1 MDPRQNPYEQKSQM
15 LPPPVPS
22 AKSMNSIQPQ
32 QPQQPQDSE
41 EWFLFYS
48 PRSPP
53 CMNFIAEAK
62 KLESVRSKIN
72 LINFD
77 DDPHSL
83 LKDNPWLSQH
93 GVPCLAKNGSLLSGR
108 ALFDWLDK
116 CKRGET
122 VVTKNNQNDNSSE
135 PEFSH
140 LGEEAFTGF
149 SQLNDGVS
157 NEISTNMYSSI
168 GAKQGSEGMDH
179 ENYSETGNTSS
190 GLTLDNIEAERR
202 KLN

>member
-1 MDPRQNPYEQKSQM
+1 MDPRQNPYEQKAQM

-22 AKSMNSIQPQ
+22 AKSMNSMKPQ
-32 QPQQPQDSE
+32 ESE

-93 GVPCLAKNGSLLSGR
+93 GVPCLAKDGSLLSGK
-108 ALFDWLDK
+108 ALFDWLDNR
-116 CKRGET
+116 KRGET
-122 VVTKNNQNDNSSE
+122 TVTKNNQADNSTE
-135 PEFSH
+135 PQFSH

-149 SQLNDGVS
+149 SELSNGLS

-179 ENYSETGNTSS
+179 ENYTETGNTSS

>member
-1 MDPRQNPYEQKSQM
+1 MDPRQNPYEQKAQM

-22 AKSMNSIQPQ
+22 AKSMNSTNSRNSQE
-32 QPQQPQDSE
+32 SE

-93 GVPCLAKNGSLLSGR
+93 GVPCLAKDGTLLSGKS
-108 ALFDWLDK
+108 LFDWLDNR
-116 CKRGET
+116 KRGET
-122 VVTKNNQNDNSSE
+122 TVTKKVQGDNSSE
-135 PEFSH
+135 PQFSH

-149 SQLNDGVS
+149 SELSNGLS
-157 NEISTNMYSSI
+157 NEIATNMYSSI

-179 ENYSETGNTSS
+179 ENYAETGNTSS

>member
-1 MDPRQNPYEQKSQM
+1 MDIRPNPFEKSNN

-22 AKSMNSIQPQ
+22 ARTMPSSGNPPPAQGP
-32 QPQQPQDSE
+32 E

-53 CMNFIAEAK
+53 CMNFITEAK

-77 DDPHSL
+77 DDPHTL
-83 LKDNPWLSQH
+83 LKDNPWLSDH
-93 GVPCLAKNGSLLSGR
+93 GVPCLAKNGSLISGR
-108 ALFDWLDK
+108 ALFDWL
-116 CKRGET
+116 
-122 VVTKNNQNDNSSE
+122 NNMKKEEAQQNKKAAKSDE

-140 LGEEAFTGF
+140 LGEQSFTGF
-149 SQLNDGVS
+149 SELSSANS
-157 NEISTNMYSSI
+157 NEIATNMYSSI

-179 ENYSETGNTSS
+179 ENFTEKGSTSS
-190 GLTLDNIEAERR
+190 GLTLDNIQAERNSV
-202 KLN
+202 LQ